1 MTQHPT
7 WTGVAR
13 IAVIC
18 LIGAP
23 LTYAVFY
30 AGLFH
35 DAATTLERLPN
46 LILIGLSAV
55 LGGLL
60 AAGLRWTR
68 ILYPAGLL
76 AGFLVFGH
84 IVWGV
89 AELNRS
95 AAFVLSNITE
105 LFLALTLT
113 FAAGAHHADA
123 ATPR

>member
-1 MTQHPT
+1 MSGPT
-7 WTGVAR
+7 WLGVAR
-13 IAVIC
+13 IAACC

-23 LTYAVFY
+23 LTYAAFY

-35 DAATTLERLPN
+35 EAATTLERLPN
-46 LILIGLSAV
+46 LILIALSV
-55 LGGLL
+55 TLGGML
-60 AAGLRWTR
+60 AGGLRWPR
-68 ILYPAGLL
+68 LLYPAGLL

-95 AAFVLSNITE
+95 AAFVLSNTTE
-105 LFLALTLT
+105 LALALVLT